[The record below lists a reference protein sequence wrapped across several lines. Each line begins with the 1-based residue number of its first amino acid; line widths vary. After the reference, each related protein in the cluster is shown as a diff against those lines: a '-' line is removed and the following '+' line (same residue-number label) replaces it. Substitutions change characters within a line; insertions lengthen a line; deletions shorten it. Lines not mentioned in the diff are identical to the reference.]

1 MALLFAGGA
10 ALYNFSLALS
20 LGVVIGSY
28 SSIVIVVGVLLK
40 LNLSNKDM
48 EKPKNEPEES
58 YSLDWYP
65 AFTQTDNSLK
75 HFGVETIR
83 LSHS

>member
-40 LNLSNKDM
+40 LNLTKKDM

-58 YSLDWYP
+58 YSLDWNP
-65 AFTQTDNSLK
+65 ALTHLDKSLK
-75 HFGVETIR
+75 HFGVEIIMW
-83 LSHS
+83 SDE